1 MKTIPHQALRA
12 ETRSRA
18 RDDTRRVHKSTEKVQ
33 RWEKKWVPVKDTSM
47 LIYKWV
53 PVAEDEHAQPK
64 KSGFVRAQAN
74 VLAPTGGS
82 IITMSSCP
90 PELRTVDS
98 TPIEGAPSD
107 RMPKMEASSEISN
120 NTDVKVWNRLNKC
133 TNGNLTE
140 VSLAL
145 RFGLPSFPSQDE

>member
-1 MKTIPHQALRA
+1 MFARALRA

-18 RDDTRRVHKSTEKVQ
+18 RDDNRRVHKSTEKVQ

-98 TPIEGAPSD
+98 TPIEGTPSD
-107 RMPKMEASSEISN
+107 RIPKVETSSEISN
-120 NTDVKVWNRLNKC
+120 DADVKGA
-133 TNGNLTE
+133 NGGLVIDAPVDLTS
-140 VSLAL
+140 V
-145 RFGLPSFPSQDE
+145 